1 MDEHFSDEEL
11 RELSG
16 LLQDFAL
23 EAYPNPEREGC
34 PGSPALREMAAL
46 RAPAAH
52 QFFAHVTKCSPCLRE
67 MLDEGRRISK
77 RRRRTRVVVV
87 GTACIAAG
95 LFAGMTY
102 LVVHK
107 PARERTESIR
117 NPKVGPQPTAAW
129 NEVAL
134 NYEDLSSIRGGPD
147 RNDVLRKEQRAPV
160 KPDLLVISL
169 PLGSDDG
176 EYSVQIRKTSA
187 ESSAVKTYTG
197 VAVIREGHT
206 TLRLTADLSDLD
218 PGHYVLAFRH
228 ADASWRLAPLRLEVE

>member
-16 LLQDFAL
+16 LLQDFTL

-46 RAPAAH
+46 PTPAAH
-52 QFFAHVTKCSPCLRE
+52 TLFAHVSKCSPCLRE
-67 MLDEGRRISK
+67 MLDERRGMLS

-87 GTACIAAG
+87 AAACIAAG
-95 LFAGMTY
+95 LGITY
-102 LVVHK
+102 VLTHK
-107 PARERTESIR
+107 PTVDRTESAR
-117 NPKVGPQPTAAW
+117 TPHVAPQPTPGW

-134 NYEDLSSIRGGPD
+134 NYEDLSSARGMPD
-147 RNDVLRKEQRAPV
+147 RNQRPGKEQRAPV
-160 KPDLLVISL
+160 KRDLLVISL

-176 EYSVQIRKTSA
+176 EYSVQIRKTSG

-197 VAVIREGHT
+197 VAAISGGRT
-206 TLRLTADLSDLD
+206 ILRVNADLSDLQ

-228 ADASWRLAPLRLEVE
+228 ADASWRVAPLRLE

>member
-34 PGSPALREMAAL
+34 PGSPAVREMAGL
-46 RAPAAH
+46 PAPAAH
-52 QFFAHVTKCSPCLRE
+52 EFFAHVSKCSPCLRE
-67 MLDEGRRISK
+67 MFDERRRVL
-77 RRRRTRVVVV
+77 RRRRRRRIVVVA
-87 GTACIAAG
+87 TACIAAG
-95 LFAGMTY
+95 LGIAYVLT
-102 LVVHK
+102 HK
-107 PARERTESIR
+107 PAVDRTESAR
-117 NPKVGPQPTAAW
+117 TPRVASQPTPGW

-134 NYEDLSSIRGGPD
+134 NYEDLSSARGVPD
-147 RNDVLRKEQRAPV
+147 RNQTPGEEQRAPV
-160 KPDLLVISL
+160 KRDLFVISL

-176 EYSVQIRKTSA
+176 EYSVQIRKPSG

-197 VAVIREGHT
+197 VAAISGGRT
-206 TLRLTADLSDLD
+206 TLRVNADLSDLE

-228 ADASWRLAPLRLEVE
+228 ADASWRLAPLTLE